1 MKTTETIRSMKG
13 KEKIVGLTA
22 YDYQMAQILDRA
34 GLDFLF
40 VGDSLGMVCLG
51 YENTLP
57 VTLEEMIHHG
67 KATRRGVKEA
77 LLIIDMPFLSYKV
90 RIEDSVYNAGRL
102 IKETGASAVKLEGGK
117 EVAATIKAMILADIP
132 VMGHIGLTPQAIHKI
147 GGYKVQRQ
155 ESLIDE
161 AKALEDAGIFSLI
174 LECVPRD
181 LAEKIT
187 EAVSVPTIGIG
198 AGSKCDGQVLVIN
211 DLLGLTE
218 RKLKFCRRYL
228 DGQKEIASAIQRFI
242 EDVRK
247 GGFPSEDEGFD

>member
-1 MKTTETIRSMKG
+1 MKTTETIRNMKG

-34 GLDFLF
+34 GIDFLL

-51 YENTLP
+51 YENTLS

-67 KATRRGVKEA
+67 KAARRGVKEA

-102 IKETGASAVKLEGGK
+102 IKETGGSAVKVEGGK
-117 EVAATIKAMILADIP
+117 ELVPTIKAMISADIP
-132 VMGHIGLTPQAIHKI
+132 VMGHIGLMPQAIHKT

-155 ESLIDE
+155 EGLIDE
-161 AKALEDAGIFSLI
+161 AKALSDAGIFSLI
-174 LECVPRD
+174 LECIPMG

-187 EAVSVPTIGIG
+187 KAVSVPTIGIG
-198 AGSKCDGQVLVIN
+198 AGSLCDGQILVTN

-218 RKLKFCRRYL
+218 RRLKFCRRYL
-228 DGQKEIASAIQRFI
+228 DLQKEIACAIQRFI

-247 GGFPSEDEGFD
+247 GGFPEEDESFS

>member
-1 MKTTETIRSMKG
+1 M
-13 KEKIVGLTA
+13 GLTA
-22 YDYQMAQILDRA
+22 YDYQMAQILDCA
-34 GLDFLF
+34 GIDFLL

-67 KATRRGVKEA
+67 KAVRRGLKEA
-77 LLIIDMPFLSYKV
+77 LLIIDMPFLSYKI

-102 IKETGASAVKLEGGK
+102 LKETGASAVKLEGGK
-117 EVAATIKAMILADIP
+117 EIAPTISAMISADIP
-132 VMGHIGLTPQAIHKI
+132 VMGHIGLRPQAIHKI

-155 ESLIDE
+155 EGLIDE
-161 AKALEDAGIFSLI
+161 AKALEDAGVFSLI
-174 LECVPRD
+174 LECIPRD

-187 EAVSVPTIGIG
+187 EAISVPTIGIG
-198 AGSKCDGQVLVIN
+198 AGKGCDGQVLVIN

-228 DGQKEIASAIQRFI
+228 EMRREIAGAIQRFI
-242 EDVRK
+242 EDVKK
-247 GGFPSEDEGFD
+247 GDFPSENEGFD